1 MLPSYAYIVSTL
13 GVSSIGTSFAHML
26 CFGINIVQGNYF
38 FFFPLHKTKT
48 EKRQIFIHTHPF
60 TQCLEDSFGE
70 KLKLKT
76 SDLSDLEWEFDP
88 TCF

>member
-13 GVSSIGTSFAHML
+13 GVSSIGTSFARML

-38 FFFPLHKTKT
+38 FFSLHKTKA
-48 EKRQIFIHTHPF
+48 EKKTNFHTYTSFYPMLREFIW
-60 TQCLEDSFGE
+60 E

-76 SDLSDLEWEFDP
+76 SDLSDLE
-88 TCF
+88 